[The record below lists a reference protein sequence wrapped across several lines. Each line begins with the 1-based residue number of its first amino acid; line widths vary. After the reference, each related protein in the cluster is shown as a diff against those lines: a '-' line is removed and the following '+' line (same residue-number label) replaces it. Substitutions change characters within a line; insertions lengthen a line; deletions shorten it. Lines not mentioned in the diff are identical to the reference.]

1 MTRFAIT
8 LFVAT
13 RFWAISALTV
23 VSPRQTTDVHL
34 AVAPNCGSLSGPP
47 ADINY
52 GLKPL
57 SSYST
62 IVAFGDSYTSGSTF
76 NGSTLPLP
84 ILSPPDPNAG
94 GRITNGALWV
104 ENLAAAANATLQDWA
119 VNGSVVDHNMY
130 LGINFTGIPDYLTQV
145 QNYIGARPSSV
156 VEETLYVVFMGMGDY
171 ELRSD
176 IYQGPE
182 SLTTLASDI
191 IYSIL
196 ELNSNPVFA
205 KNFMIVDNYGR
216 GTESDAGDAYKAS
229 LFSQLYEV
237 SNDLDYDLSFAFV
250 DFKTLWDG
258 VLNGAPGDT
267 KRRRYEAFGY
277 TNPGA
282 CLSNDISLT
291 GQCEDPDHTFYWIPG
306 NPSAA
311 THAIMAEYVQE
322 VLTQC
327 VT

>member
-1 MTRFAIT
+1 MFRFAST
-8 LFVAT
+8 VFVFT
-13 RFWAISALTV
+13 HLWAVLAKSV
-23 VSPRQTTDVHL
+23 VSSRQATTDVHL
-34 AVAPNCGSLSGPP
+34 AVSPNCGSLSGPP
-47 ADINY
+47 ADINN

-57 SSYST
+57 SNYST
-62 IVAFGDSYTSGSTF
+62 IVAFGDSYTSGGTF
-76 NGSTLPLP
+76 NGAVLPP
-84 ILSPPDPNAG
+84 PVLSPPNPNAG

-104 ENLAAAANATLQDWA
+104 ENLATVANATLQDWA
-119 VNGSVVDHNMY
+119 VNGSIVDHNMY
-130 LGINFTGIPDYLTQV
+130 PSINFAGIPDYLTQV
-145 QNYIGARPSSV
+145 QNYIGVRPSSV
-156 VEETLYVVFMGMGDY
+156 VDDTLYVIFMGMGDY
-171 ELRSD
+171 ELRNE

-205 KNFMIVDNYGR
+205 KNFLIVDNYGR

-258 VLNGAPGDT
+258 VLNGSPG
-267 KRRRYEAFGY
+267 YEAFGY
-277 TNPGA
+277 TNAGA
-282 CLSNDISLT
+282 CLANDNSMT
-291 GQCEDPDHTFYWIPG
+291 VECDDPNHTFYWIPG

-311 THAIMAEYVQE
+311 THSIMAEYVQE

-327 VT
+327 LV

>member
-1 MTRFAIT
+1 MFRFTSTVFVIT
-8 LFVAT
+8 HL
-13 RFWAISALTV
+13 WAVLAKSV
-23 VSPRQTTDVHL
+23 VSSRQATTDVHL

-47 ADINY
+47 ADINN

-57 SSYST
+57 SNYST
-62 IVAFGDSYTSGSTF
+62 IVAFGDSYTSGGTF
-76 NGSTLPLP
+76 NGAVLPP
-84 ILSPPDPNAG
+84 PVLSPPNPNAG
-94 GRITNGALWV
+94 GRITNGPLWV
-104 ENLAAAANATLQDWA
+104 ENLATVANATLQDWA

-130 LGINFTGIPDYLTQV
+130 PSINFAGIPDYLTQV
-145 QNYIGARPSSV
+145 QNYIGVRPSSV
-156 VEETLYVVFMGMGDY
+156 VDDTLYVIFMGMGDY
-171 ELRSD
+171 ELRNE

-205 KNFMIVDNYGR
+205 KNFLIVDNYGR

-258 VLNGAPGDT
+258 VLNGSPG
-267 KRRRYEAFGY
+267 YEAFGY
-277 TNPGA
+277 TNAGA
-282 CLSNDISLT
+282 CLTNDNSMT
-291 GQCEDPDHTFYWIPG
+291 VECDDPNHTFYWIPG

-311 THAIMAEYVQE
+311 THSIMAEYVQE

-327 VT
+327 IV